1 MAVSLNSIAALGLS
15 IMYNPSSSEDIF
27 TSQTTTLQP
36 DAAIINATIA
46 VVNGK
51 YWYIQ

>member
-27 TSQTTTLQP
+27 TSQTTTTLQP
-36 DAAIINATIA
+36 DAAIINATVA

-51 YWYIQ
+51 YIQ